1 MANTEKIKMT
11 FICNQEWDSMKVTS
25 NGRYCD
31 SCKKEV
37 HNFTNKSVKEINSIK
52 STAGELCGIFKIE
65 QIEPDLIPIEFNFVK
80 KLKYVAATVATFF
93 GLELSNAKA
102 QKTND
107 TPTEINS
114 GSETTITTNENIQ
127 NGRCVLVVKE
137 DNEEKIETESIQ
149 HIAKR
154 KHKYYLSKRF
164 PFIHKRRYRM
174 MGAYAF

>member
-1 MANTEKIKMT
+1 MVNAEKIKMK
-11 FICNQEWDSMKVTS
+11 FVCNQNWDSMKVTS

-65 QIEPDLIPIEFNFVK
+65 QIEPDLIPIEFNFTK
-80 KLKYVAATVATFF
+80 KLKYVAATVTTFL
-93 GLELSNAKA
+93 GLELSDAKA

-107 TPTEINS
+107 TPTEIS
-114 GSETTITTNENIQ
+114 SENPIITTPNENIQ
-127 NGRCVLVVKE
+127 NGKCVLMVKE
-137 DNEEKIETESIQ
+137 DNEEQLDIEPIQ

-154 KHKYYLSKRF
+154 RHKYYLSKRF
-164 PFIHKRRYRM
+164 PFVHKKRYRT
-174 MGAYAF
+174 MGAMF